1 MSRKT
6 IVFRMPAADA
16 PRASDGNVDPVAPSD
31 ERSPAITSEVVAA
44 SETPDASEPER
55 WVRLRD
61 LDTAPEPEPVGFPAS
76 PAFAAAGWSLHVDLA
91 AERNFSQIV
100 ALSVA
105 LPPMLGWFWAA
116 NAFDRYRRLFA

>member
-6 IVFRMPAADA
+6 IVFKMPAADA
-16 PRASDGNVDPVAPSD
+16 PRASDGNVDPAAPSD
-31 ERSPAITSEVVAA
+31 GRSSAIASEVVVA
-44 SETPDASEPER
+44 SEIPDASEPER

-61 LDTAPEPEPVGFPAS
+61 LDPAPEPEPVGLAAS
-76 PAFAAAGWSLHVDLA
+76 PAFAAASWGVHVDLA